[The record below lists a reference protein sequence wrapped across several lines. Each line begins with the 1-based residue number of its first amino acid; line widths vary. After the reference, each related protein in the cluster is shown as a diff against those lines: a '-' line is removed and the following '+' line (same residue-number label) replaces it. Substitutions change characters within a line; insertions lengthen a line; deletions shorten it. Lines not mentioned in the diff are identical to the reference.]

1 MMPERIIHPLTIQ
14 SFIYHI
20 RTEDYMRLEII
31 FKPLHKIKQS
41 PILDENEASEKT
53 ADRATVSCAFRDLIA
68 YHRPIRV

>member
-1 MMPERIIHPLTIQ
+1 
-14 SFIYHI
+14 
-20 RTEDYMRLEII
+20 MRLKII

-41 PILDENEASEKT
+41 PILDENEASEKA